1 MKNNLIL
8 FSIYL
13 SKKMNTDYN
22 NINNKWLAED
32 KIVENIGFASSFSL
46 LNLSLTQIS
55 NLLITLVLS
64 EIELDS
70 KNIHI
75 SNTEALQFKIE
86 DVIKTLLNNKNIIYE
101 QLLQKAEK
109 DIRYYISK
117 LMEYRNQI
125 ESSKTQIKDLLN
137 QVEEYKKIKKRF
149 DLIISTDIP
158 TENEETINEIQELK
172 EENMKLK
179 TRIKEL
185 EIKMKD
191 APGHYYLNTNEN
203 FTPNYSLFNHHQRI
217 SSISSCS
224 GNQSP
229 LITELANSIRNNR
242 SKTTKNTL
250 KNISYQWR
258 PILDSLISPKSSS
271 KDNQSKCNNNLNSK
285 SNDMPKNKF
294 TFYKR
299 YKQNIHQNNNINN
312 NTITAD
318 TNKNSNNKNN
328 KVFLKKK
335 EHLFVKEFLSIL
347 KRHKGNKFTNS
358 INNNQNINI
367 TQNNSNYNN
376 TNSTT
381 NSTNVIKSNR
391 HQKNSSQ
398 GKLNTQV
405 DKHRYKYLHQIQQ
418 QPIRNYYNN
427 FIIYRNK
434 NEVVKAKS
442 KHNSYQSGGLVH
454 HNFNINKSN
463 NNNNNHISY
472 KSKQSV
478 NNTII
483 TSTTRNNSNKQ
494 ATRKQKILKKNIAV
508 VMGLKY
514 SNNNNNN

>member
-1 MKNNLIL
+1 
-8 FSIYL
+8 
-13 SKKMNTDYN
+13 
-22 NINNKWLAED
+22 
-32 KIVENIGFASSFSL
+32 
-46 LNLSLTQIS
+46 
-55 NLLITLVLS
+55 
-64 EIELDS
+64 
-70 KNIHI
+70 
-75 SNTEALQFKIE
+75 
-86 DVIKTLLNNKNIIYE
+86 
-101 QLLQKAEK
+101 
-109 DIRYYISK
+109 
-117 LMEYRNQI
+117 MEYRNQN
-125 ESSKTQIKDLLN
+125 ESNKAQITDLLN
-137 QVEEYKKIKKRF
+137 QVEEYEKIKKRF

-158 TENEETINEIQELK
+158 TENEETINEIHELQ

-191 APGHYYLNTNEN
+191 TPGHYYLNTNEN

-271 KDNQSKCNNNLNSK
+271 KDNQNSCNNNLNSK

-299 YKQNIHQNNNINN
+299 YKQNIHQNNNNINN

-328 KVFLKKK
+328 KVLFKKK

-398 GKLNTQV
+398 GKLNTQA

-463 NNNNNHISY
+463 VNNNSHNNHISY

-514 SNNNNNN
+514 SNNKNNN

>member
-1 MKNNLIL
+1 
-8 FSIYL
+8 
-13 SKKMNTDYN
+13 MNTDYN

-32 KIVENIGFASSFSL
+32 KVVENIGVASSFSL

-75 SNTEALQFKIE
+75 SNTEVLQFKIE

-117 LMEYRNQI
+117 LMEYRNQN
-125 ESSKTQIKDLLN
+125 ESNKAQITDLLN
-137 QVEEYKKIKKRF
+137 QVEEYEKIKKRF

-158 TENEETINEIQELK
+158 TENEETINEIHELQ

-191 APGHYYLNTNEN
+191 TPGHYYLNTNEN

-271 KDNQSKCNNNLNSK
+271 KDNQNSCNNNLNSK

-299 YKQNIHQNNNINN
+299 YKQNIHQNNNNINN

-318 TNKNSNNKNN
+318 TNKNSSNKNN
-328 KVFLKKK
+328 KVLFKKK

-398 GKLNTQV
+398 GKLNTQA

-463 NNNNNHISY
+463 VNNNSHNNHISY

-494 ATRKQKILKKNIAV
+494 ATRKQQILKKNIAV

-514 SNNNNNN
+514 SNNKNNN